1 VSEAILRQT
10 IQFAIPQTALVLR
23 HGLRFL
29 RCISPRG
36 GTHAADTPV
45 RRQRPALVVLA
56 HCRAR
61 RIHWILRQ
69 QALLSSA
76 TKVESR
82 ELSRP
87 LTLVA
92 HFEHFHHGHVAQ
104 LFMSSHIHQPLN
116 KIARRGLLRAA
127 GNSSALTQARIM
139 AFIKTLSLL
148 SVLA

>member
-1 VSEAILRQT
+1 MKKISTTTTQAITKIEA
-10 IQFAIPQTALVLR
+10 
-23 HGLRFL
+23 HGLTV
-29 RCISPRG
+29 G
-36 GTHAADTPV
+36 
-45 RRQRPALVVLA
+45 
-56 HCRAR
+56 
-61 RIHWILRQ
+61 
-69 QALLSSA
+69 
-76 TKVESR
+76 
-82 ELSRP
+82 SRP

-116 KIARRGLLRAA
+116 KIARRGFLRAA